1 MAHLMSLRHSK
12 TLLRMFAFFLAL
24 TLFLVPTEAT
34 EQAKNVYHCSH
45 TDEKVIALTFDDG
58 PHPRYTR
65 EILALLDKYGIR
77 ATFFMIG
84 ENISNY
90 PETAKM
96 VFDAGHEIG
105 NHTDTHPCIRHI
117 KSSSIAEEM
126 RTAERK
132 IVDLTGEKPKL
143 FRPPEGLCSHEI
155 CQIAEQMDYSVIL
168 WTVDT
173 RDWAGTPTKVITD
186 GVMKRVRGGDIL
198 LFHDYVSRRG
208 HTLDALRKLIPALQ
222 AEGYT
227 FLTVSELLAFEK

>member
-1 MAHLMSLRHSK
+1 
-12 TLLRMFAFFLAL
+12 
-24 TLFLVPTEAT
+24 
-34 EQAKNVYHCSH
+34 
-45 TDEKVIALTFDDG
+45 
-58 PHPRYTR
+58 
-65 EILALLDKYGIR
+65 
-77 ATFFMIG
+77 MIG

-117 KSSSIAEEM
+117 DSYGIRKEM
-126 RTAERK
+126 QTAEKK
-132 IVDLTGEKPKL
+132 IVELTGEKPIL

-155 CQIAEQMDYSVIL
+155 CEIAKKLDYSVIL

-173 RDWAGTPTKVITD
+173 RDWAGTPSDVIKD

-208 HTLDALRKLIPALQ
+208 HTLEALRKIIPALQ
-222 AEGYT
+222 SEGYT
-227 FLTVSELLAFEK
+227 FLTVSELLTLEK